1 MHHSHRAV
9 FFVLLAFIC
18 ASCTSTNITIHR
30 GALLPPAAVKV
41 VAKEDASGDSRIRA
55 ALDKGFLQ
63 RGLVGGSR
71 EVVAEFED
79 TWHWDIVMYLRFL
92 HIRFIDA
99 KSGHMFGDASW
110 RQRGLHVFPSQE
122 SAVKELFDALDKAG
136 AFEK

>member
-1 MHHSHRAV
+1 MFNSKRACLS
-9 FFVLLAFIC
+9 LLIALLS
-18 ASCTSTNITIHR
+18 ASCTATNTTIHR
-30 GALLPPAAVKV
+30 GALAPPAAVKV

-55 ALDKGFLQ
+55 ALDKGFLE
-63 RGLVGGSR
+63 RGLAGGPR

-92 HIRFIDA
+92 HVRFIDA

-110 RQRGLHVFPSQE
+110 RQRGLHVYPSQE
-122 SAVKELFDALDKAG
+122 SAVKKLFEALDKAG